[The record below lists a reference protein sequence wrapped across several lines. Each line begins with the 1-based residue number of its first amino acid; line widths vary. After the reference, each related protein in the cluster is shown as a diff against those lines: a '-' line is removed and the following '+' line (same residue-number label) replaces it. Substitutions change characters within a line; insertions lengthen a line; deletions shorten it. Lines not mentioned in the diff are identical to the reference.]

1 MLVPPE
7 PRSLFLLPPR
17 LIPPCGSARVLFG
30 GVRAAMVLEV
40 QKPARRVRVHDVS
53 AAGAHASGGKGVI
66 RRPVVAASGTKS
78 RPEHVFAAQTFFI
91 RSFLHFAR
99 NALLGLPCRP
109 FASACLEHSS
119 DSAVRGFVGIV
130 VLGAV
135 FGIILPATGGLA
147 VGGGVVC
154 AKVALAVRAVTA
166 IPTRSNLRI
175 SLPFHRILG
184 CPLVS
189 GTPFE
194 S

>member
-1 MLVPPE
+1 MSVPPA
-7 PRSLFLLPPR
+7 S
-17 LIPPCGSARVLFG
+17 
-30 GVRAAMVLEV
+30 
-40 QKPARRVRVHDVS
+40 
-53 AAGAHASGGKGVI
+53 ASGGKGV
-66 RRPVVAASGTKS
+66 VASGTKTH
-78 RPEHVFAAQTFFI
+78 PEHVRVDQTFFI

-135 FGIILPATGGLA
+135 FGVILPATGGLA
-147 VGGGVVC
+147 VGGGVVVC
-154 AKVALAVRAVTA
+154 AKVTLAVIAVTA

-175 SLPFHRILG
+175 SLPFHRIFG
-184 CPLVS
+184 RRPVS
-189 GTPFE
+189 GTPSE